1 MQGVLDDVK
10 EQIDGLKEQIGQLQ
24 TYSAGSPLRLWLFE
38 EISILGRTSFTM
50 EKRGPDANDL
60 KFRMP
65 FQQIS
70 IKWGPSVPISNHGLI
85 VVTAISHQQYFERE
99 VADYISKLR
108 KMGIVVL
115 DERTEKTE
123 ISTTM
128 IKLDATNLKHCTE
141 RFKLILFLAQ
151 RGFRPTEKHSEE
163 EAAMKQRLVDSAK

>member
-1 MQGVLDDVK
+1 MQAVLDDAK
-10 EQIDGLKEQIGQLQ
+10 EQIDGLKAQVAHLQ
-24 TYSAGSPLRLWLFE
+24 TYSAGSLLKLWLFE

-60 KFRMP
+60 KFRLP

-70 IKWGPSVPISNHGLI
+70 VKWGPSVPISNHGLI
-85 VVTAISHQQYFERE
+85 VITAISHQQYFERD

-108 KMGIVVL
+108 RMGSVVL

-123 ISTTM
+123 ISTIM
-128 IKLDATNLKHCTE
+128 IKLDAANLEHCAE

-151 RGFRPTEKHSEE
+151 RGFRSTEKHSEE
-163 EAAMKQRLVDSAK
+163 DAAMEERLVDSTK